1 MLEDNHRVEL
11 RVYQQKVKHLEYEH
25 RNNIKA
31 IVQDGTQV
39 LEEEQKSHEEREKD
53 LLRTKEQ
60 LKFEKL
66 ELELVNASKIAEL
79 RQQADRQLFKL
90 KQQFEDGLTE
100 LTSRCEARLRQLE
113 VNLELRRRVEV
124 HEVEERK
131 NQHINDLMKNHKK
144 AFGQMKTYY
153 NDITGG
159 NLQVIKDLQK
169 KIVELKEMAVDNK
182 KKLLDYAQENQK
194 LSEPLAMVTA
204 EIAELQ
210 ALLRERT
217 KDQMALRNAHSRLSA
232 LGKSSAEMRR
242 DLESLEEEYS
252 KVEKER
258 DQLYN
263 SYEESIEKMQQQSE
277 FHNQALAQRLKAAEA
292 SVERAGMQVEE
303 IIRAANLD
311 SSEMARVMET
321 LNQMLSAKDEAL
333 KNVRFLVVKLKKT
346 YNDSLDTFQA
356 KLRDLG
362 IPEAELDML
371 GFSSEDLPK
380 ESTGAPAG
388 LIYA

>member
-25 RNNIKA
+25 RNNVKA

-39 LEEEQKSHEEREKD
+39 LEEEQKAHEERERE
-53 LLRTKEQ
+53 LLRAKEQ
-60 LKFEKL
+60 MKFEKL

-169 KIVELKEMAVDNK
+169 KIVELKEMAVENK
-182 KKLLDYAQENQK
+182 RKLLDYVQENQK

-242 DLESLEEEYS
+242 DLESLEEEYF

-362 IPEAELDML
+362 IPAEELDML
-371 GFSSEDLPK
+371 GFTPEDLPK
-380 ESTGAPAG
+380 EATGAPAG